1 VLEILENA
9 EIRQRVAPVT
19 IERYHRMI
27 ELGLFD
33 QWPVEL
39 VNGVIVEKMS
49 KSEMHLFLVQFLFRA
64 LTNFCPED
72 RFLVRKEDPLTI
84 GDSEPEPDISV
95 VLGTLNDFRH
105 KKPTTAQF
113 VIEVAIS
120 SLALDRAK
128 AAEYGKAGVPEVWI
142 VVPEE
147 HRTEVYRRSTN
158 GESTEVI
165 TVPADTPVES
175 SALPGFILDLAG
187 VLAA

>member
-1 VLEILENA
+1 MLEILENA
-9 EIRQRVAPVT
+9 EIRQRVAPIS

-27 ELGLFD
+27 ELGVFD

-49 KSEMHLFLVQFLFRA
+49 KSEIHLFLVQFLFQT
-64 LTNFCPED
+64 LTKFCPED
-72 RFLVRKEDPLTI
+72 QFLVRKEDPLTI

-95 VLGTLNDFRH
+95 VLGTLEDYRH
-105 KKPTTAQF
+105 KKPATAQF

-147 HRTEVYRRSTN
+147 RRTEVYRRLMN
-158 GESTEVI
+158 GQFTEVFTI
-165 TVPADTPVES
+165 PAETPVES
-175 SALPGFILDLAG
+175 SALPGFIVDLAG
-187 VLAA
+187 VLEE